1 MGMRLSLSPWSLFS
15 PGSAVVTLS
24 VGLLGGDLSV
34 YGTTDGA
41 GEQKVEREGT
51 GVTYGV
57 GGREGEVEL
66 LGVSSSVG
74 GKGQRQRKRKR
85 HLQNLLVAKKLF
97 KYVKWHKRFLKQVK
111 SAYKIMY
118 CSCYSK

>member
-24 VGLLGGDLSV
+24 VGLLGGDSSV
-34 YGTTDGA
+34 YETTDGA

-74 GKGQRQRKRKR
+74 GKGQRQIKRNRKRKR

-111 SAYKIMY
+111 SAYKIM
-118 CSCYSK
+118 

>member
-34 YGTTDGA
+34 YETTDGA
-41 GEQKVEREGT
+41 GEEKVGKEGA
-51 GVTYGV
+51 GETYGI
-57 GGREGEVEL
+57 GGGEGEVEL

-74 GKGQRQRKRKR
+74 GKGQRQRKR
-85 HLQNLLVAKKLF
+85 HLQNVLVAKRLF

-111 SAYKIMY
+111 SAYKS